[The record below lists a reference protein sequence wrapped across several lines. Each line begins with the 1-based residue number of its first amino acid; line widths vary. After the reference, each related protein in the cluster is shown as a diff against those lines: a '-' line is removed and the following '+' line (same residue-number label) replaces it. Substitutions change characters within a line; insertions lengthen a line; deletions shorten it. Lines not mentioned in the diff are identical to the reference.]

1 MAFDPESVSE
11 TKIIIALEQGG
22 YEVRHPFREERLKRV
37 AFEIS
42 GIRNRNEIKEIERA
56 FYAFYDVD
64 RVEVSKHSSNII
76 VIIDFKKGG
85 LDPGQ
90 LVMSLKDIL
99 PQSDVE
105 IIPRRQIL
113 EAQVGTE
120 RKAHGMKSQ

>member
-1 MAFDPESVSE
+1 
-11 TKIIIALEQGG
+11 
-22 YEVRHPFREERLKRV
+22 
-37 AFEIS
+37 
-42 GIRNRNEIKEIERA
+42 
-56 FYAFYDVD
+56 
-64 RVEVSKHSSNII
+64 VEVSKHSNNII
-76 VIIDFKKGG
+76 AIIDFKKGG

-120 RKAHGMKSQ
+120 RKSPRDEIPIDGRQESLLK